1 MNETMKSAIPIIF
14 LNIIWGF
21 LVSIQLPFFPIEVR
35 TINWAKSNR
44 PSTIYA
50 WHCKSIQIT
59 NIFLL
64 KI

>member
-35 TINWAKSNR
+35 TIIDLGKEQS
-44 PSTIYA
+44 
-50 WHCKSIQIT
+50 SIHH
-59 NIFLL
+59 LCL
-64 KI
+64 AL